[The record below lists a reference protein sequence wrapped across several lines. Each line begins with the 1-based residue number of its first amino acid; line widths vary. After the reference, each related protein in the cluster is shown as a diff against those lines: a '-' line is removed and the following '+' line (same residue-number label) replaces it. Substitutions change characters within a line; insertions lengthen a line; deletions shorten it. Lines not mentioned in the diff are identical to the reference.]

1 MILRGKFYCIMHQK
15 YVLECANEN
24 SVCVCVC
31 VHVWLLVKISS
42 VHECVSV
49 WFSLWSQNY
58 NAHFDRIYSCLQ
70 ILYLQEQKLCLFS
83 NIAQTNT

>member
-31 VHVWLLVKISS
+31 ACVTAGENIECAWM
-42 VHECVSV
+42 CVSV
-49 WFSLWSQNY
+49 
-58 NAHFDRIYSCLQ
+58 
-70 ILYLQEQKLCLFS
+70 ILSMKSEL
-83 NIAQTNT
+83 